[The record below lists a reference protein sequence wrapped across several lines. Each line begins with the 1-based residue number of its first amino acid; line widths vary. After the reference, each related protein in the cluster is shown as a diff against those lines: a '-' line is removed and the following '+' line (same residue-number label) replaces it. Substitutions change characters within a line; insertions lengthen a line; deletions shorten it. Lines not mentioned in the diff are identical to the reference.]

1 MSDTKTMG
9 FVGLGAMG
17 QAMTGNLLAGG
28 FRVQGYDVS
37 PAALNNLERAGGV
50 KADSP
55 RAAAD
60 GAEIVIVMVP
70 DVPEVDAALHGDAG
84 LLHEPGDGRI
94 VMVMCTIDPNAVL
107 QFAEAAESAG
117 WHYVDCP
124 VGKPADAARR
134 KESVFMLS
142 GRPEDKKAV
151 EPALMAM
158 GEGIIDCGPVGH
170 AAVIKVVNNYMSG
183 IGALVVAEGLRM
195 AEAGGVPTDKFLEV
209 INDTFAGNG
218 HSRMWFPLK
227 ALAGDIEPG
236 FAIRHNIKD
245 LDIARRFMIRA
256 GLPDFIAS
264 GAVDAYRQA
273 AENGYADKDF
283 SAIYN
288 HIGDVCKDP
297 ED

>member
-1 MSDTKTMG
+1 MRDTRTIG

-17 QAMTGNLLAGG
+17 QAMTGNLLVGG

-37 PAALNNLERAGGV
+37 PRALQSLDKAGGV
-50 KADSP
+50 AVDSP
-55 RAAAD
+55 GAAGE
-60 GAEIVIVMVP
+60 GAQVVIIMVP
-70 DVPEVDAALHGDAG
+70 DIPEVEQAFNGEGG
-84 LLHEPGDGRI
+84 LLGSPGNGRI

-107 QFAEAAESAG
+107 RFADTAEAAG

-142 GRPEDKKAV
+142 GRPEDKKMV
-151 EPALMAM
+151 EPVLMAM
-158 GEGIIDCGPVGH
+158 GEDIIDCGPVGH
-170 AAVIKVVNNYMSG
+170 AAVIKVVNKYMSG

-218 HSRMWFPLK
+218 HSRMWFPSKVLR
-227 ALAGDIEPG
+227 GDIEPG
-236 FAIRHNIKD
+236 FAIRHNVKD
-245 LDIARRFMIRA
+245 LDIARGYMIRA

-273 AENGYADKDF
+273 AESGYADSDF

-288 HIGDVCKDP
+288 HLGDIRRGNTD
-297 ED
+297 

>member
-1 MSDTKTMG
+1 MG
-9 FVGLGAMG
+9 DIQTIGFIGLGAMG

-37 PAALNNLERAGGV
+37 TQALKNLDSAGGV
-50 KADSP
+50 AVDSP
-55 RAAAD
+55 GAAAVD
-60 GAEIVIVMVP
+60 AQVVIIMVP
-70 DVPEVDAALHGDAG
+70 DVSEVEEAFNAEGG
-84 LLHEPGDGRI
+84 LLQSPGNGRI
-94 VMVMCTIDPNAVL
+94 VMVMCTIDPDAVL
-107 QFAEAAESAG
+107 RFADTVEAAG

-134 KESVFMLS
+134 KESIFMLS
-142 GRPEDKKAV
+142 GRPEDKKIV
-151 EPALMAM
+151 EPILMAM

-195 AEAGGVPTDKFLEV
+195 AEAGGVSTDKCLEV
-209 INDTFAGNG
+209 INDTFAGKG
-218 HSRMWFPLK
+218 HSRMWFPSK

-236 FAIRHNIKD
+236 FAIRHNVKD
-245 LDIARRFMIRA
+245 LDIARSYMIRA

-264 GAVDAYRQA
+264 SAVAAYRQA
-273 AENGYADKDF
+273 AECGYADSDF

-288 HIGDVCKDP
+288 HIGDMRRDTA
-297 ED
+297 D

>member
-1 MSDTKTMG
+1 MG
-9 FVGLGAMG
+9 DVQTIGFIGLGAMG

-37 PAALNNLERAGGV
+37 PQALRNLEVSGGV
-50 KADSP
+50 AVDSP
-55 RAAAD
+55 GAAGE
-60 GAEIVIVMVP
+60 GAQVVIVMVP
-70 DVPEVDAALHGDAG
+70 DVPEVEAAFNGEGG
-84 LLHEPGDGRI
+84 LLKSPGDGRI

-107 QFAEAAESAG
+107 RFADTAEAAG

-142 GRPEDKKAV
+142 GRPEDKKTV
-151 EPALMAM
+151 EPVLVAM

-218 HSRMWFPLK
+218 HSRMWFPSK
-227 ALAGDIEPG
+227 ALVGDIEPG
-236 FAIRHNIKD
+236 FAIRHNLKD
-245 LDIARRFMIRA
+245 LDIARGYMIRA

-288 HIGDVCKDP
+288 HIGDVRNEPVD
-297 ED
+297 